1 MSTHWAINPAKQTV
15 GRYLHEFLQR
25 EGEADGTIR
34 QPLNS
39 AIAALCSGQWY
50 KEKSINHDSLIQ
62 AMSDYGSEFIGR
74 GAPRLAVQI
83 LIARVLDAEMK
94 MFGDQNKIKLEWW
107 SLR

>member
-39 AIAALCSGQWY
+39 AIAALCSG
-50 KEKSINHDSLIQ
+50 
-62 AMSDYGSEFIGR
+62 
-74 GAPRLAVQI
+74 
-83 LIARVLDAEMK
+83 
-94 MFGDQNKIKLEWW
+94 
-107 SLR
+107 